1 MRFRQVSPSM
11 LVALI
16 ALFVALGGSSYAALR
31 VGSKEIANNSVRGQ
45 DIHKGTVRGS
55 DIHDGDLTGK
65 DLRDATVSGRD
76 VKESSLGTVPSA
88 QDAQSLAGKSASAFL
103 GNERQSRTGL
113 IKLAYGETKTVAS
126 SGPFTW
132 KAACSDDG
140 GGNTR
145 LTVTV
150 ESTEANAFVGAF
162 DPSMSGAVSPGSP
175 VIVFDNAATG
185 PLYSIGVALSAV
197 APSGAAP
204 TGIAFIGLQVAGA
217 DCVVNG
223 VLWP

>member
-1 MRFRQVSPSM
+1 
-11 LVALI
+11 
-16 ALFVALGGSSYAALR
+16 
-31 VGSKEIANNSVRGQ
+31 
-45 DIHKGTVRGS
+45 
-55 DIHDGDLTGK
+55 
-65 DLRDATVSGRD
+65 VSGRD

-88 QDAQSLAGKSASAFL
+88 QDAQTLAGKSASAFL
-103 GNERQSRTGL
+103 GSDRQSRTGL

-140 GGNTR
+140 GGNTG

-150 ESTEANAFVGAF
+150 ETTEAGSFVGDF
-162 DPSMSGAVSPGSP
+162 GSGGQPASPGSP
-175 VIVFDNAATG
+175 ATFANPPSGSPSPG
-185 PLYSIGVALSAV
+185 PMYTIAFPLSAV

-204 TGIAFIGLQVAGA
+204 TGIAFAGIGVLGT